1 MRVDL
6 LHVELVVLPVATL
19 TTSSDRN
26 HRPLQQLPWYVAR
39 PSIHSMTTATLGFSI
54 DDYVA
59 RSIQKE
65 NDSNDNHKRAR
76 KADEEE
82 DNLKD
87 NESNGHNIVSLQSN
101 NNLRGRNDR
110 VVPQRLLRPISKR
123 ER

>member
-1 MRVDL
+1 
-6 LHVELVVLPVATL
+6 
-19 TTSSDRN
+19 
-26 HRPLQQLPWYVAR
+26 
-39 PSIHSMTTATLGFSI
+39 MTTATLGFSI